1 MLWLALPGEGE
12 MQTLDIP
19 TYLPQIKENLPLV
32 AITLLNNQI
41 FKFSSLSAVD
51 SKCFHENY
59 DLPVLEIVLT
69 LLVKGLIRRG
79 NVDLKA
85 PVKQVTAD
93 NLKYFSIIS
102 TPLTQPAD
110 KNHGIL

>member
-1 MLWLALPGEGE
+1 M
-12 MQTLDIP
+12 TR
-19 TYLPQIKENLPLV
+19 
-32 AITLLNNQI
+32 
-41 FKFSSLSAVD
+41 FSISAVFAVG
-51 SKCFHENY
+51 SKFFHHND

-79 NVDLKA
+79 NVDPKA

-102 TPLTQPAD
+102 APLTQPAD
-110 KNHGIL
+110 KTHDILGIFSGDSTNLVHIKGLLESSTTSTYFHNVKELIC